1 MPTIQSV
8 LDAAIERLKRV
19 DVENPRLDARLIL
32 GSVLAADSASI
43 VGYPERELTVEQL
56 AQFDNLVDRRLAR
69 QPLSRILGRREF
81 WGLMFRVTPD
91 TLDPRPDSE
100 CLIDAVLE
108 RRRDRRAALRILDLG
123 TGTGCLLLALLHEFP
138 AATGLGIDNNAG
150 ALLTARGNAADLGLG
165 ERADFCHGN
174 WTDGVIGPFDVIIS
188 NPPYIRSDDIETLMP
203 EVARYDPRGALD
215 GGRDGL
221 GCYRHLGRGLA
232 NLMSE
237 SGMAV
242 IEIGADQEQ
251 AASAILTSGGLL
263 VGARRNDLAGR
274 VRALVLERKND

>member
-1 MPTIQSV
+1 MPTIQAA
-8 LDAAIERLKRV
+8 LDAAVERLKRV
-19 DVENPRLDARLIL
+19 DIENPRLDARLIL
-32 GSVLAADSASI
+32 GSVLAADAATI
-43 VGYPERELTVEQL
+43 VGFPERELTVGQL
-56 AQFDNLVDRRLAR
+56 AQFDGLVDRRLAR

-81 WGLMFRVTPD
+81 WGLMFCVTPD

-108 RRRDRRAALRILDLG
+108 HRKDRRAALKILDLG

-138 AATGLGIDNNAG
+138 AATGIGIDNSAG
-150 ALLTARGNAADLGLG
+150 ALLVAGANAANLCLANRAAFQLG
-165 ERADFCHGN
+165 D
-174 WTDGVIGPFDVIIS
+174 WTDGVVGPFDIIIS

-221 GCYRHLGRGLA
+221 DCYRHLGQGIA
-232 NLMSE
+232 NLLSE
-237 SGMAV
+237 SGIAV

-251 AASAILTSGGLL
+251 AASVILTSGGLL
-263 VGARRNDLAGR
+263 VRARHHDLAGR
-274 VRALVLERKND
+274 VRALVLGNKTV